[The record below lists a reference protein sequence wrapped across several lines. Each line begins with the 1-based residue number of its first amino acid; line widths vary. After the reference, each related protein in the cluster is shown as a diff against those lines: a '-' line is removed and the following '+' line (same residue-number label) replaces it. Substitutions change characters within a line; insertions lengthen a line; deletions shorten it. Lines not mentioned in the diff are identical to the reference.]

1 MRFQRIDLALRILI
15 SLAFLALGCGSAWAV
30 ASTCDYPEPAAVND
44 DSGSTGAGIDRIG
57 DVAKGTGM
65 GGTGV
70 SPEGGPGT
78 IQIAGNVIYSQGIAE
93 AKSRGQSRQLSI
105 GDPVCVGETIVTS
118 QMGKLQLKMIDDGLV
133 AIRPGTQLK
142 IEKYA
147 YTGTAD
153 DNSMF
158 ALLKGTSRF
167 VTGKIGKRNPQK
179 DLIRTQTATIG
190 VRGTDHEATVI
201 LPEDGSVFTA
211 GTYDKVN
218 TGMTFIRTD
227 IGEIDIHPNQVG
239 LAADI
244 GKMPI
249 LLKDIPDF
257 YTTAPYMKEEGSLSE
272 SVHQEEGL
280 AEQFREGSSAEQ
292 SGNESRDL
300 HAPEAGT
307 SFREHSEKRMEVEH
321 PEFHDRPEV
330 PEHPSVP
337 EVPDHPSAPEVP
349 ESPSAPE
356 VPESQSVPELP
367 ESLDIPEMPERPS
380 D

>member
-1 MRFQRIDLALRILI
+1 MRFQRIDLALQILI
-15 SLAFLALGCGSAWAV
+15 SLAFLAIGCGSAWAV

-44 DSGSTGAGIDRIG
+44 DSGSTGGVIDRTG
-57 DVAKGTGM
+57 VVAKGTGM

-70 SPEGGPGT
+70 SPEGGSSAL
-78 IQIAGNVIYSQGIAE
+78 QIAGNVIYSQGIVE
-93 AKSRGQSRQLSI
+93 AKSRGQSRQLSK

-118 QMGKLQLKMIDDGLV
+118 QTGKLQLKMIDDGLV

-147 YTGTAD
+147 YAGTTD

-201 LPEDGSVFTA
+201 LQGDGSVFTA

-272 SVHQEEGL
+272 SGHQEEGL
-280 AEQFREGSSAEQ
+280 AEQFREGSTPEQ
-292 SGNESRDL
+292 SGNESRDF
-300 HAPEAGT
+300 HSPDAGT
-307 SFREHSEKRMEVEH
+307 SSGDQFEKRMEVEH
-321 PEFHDRPEV
+321 PEIHNRPEIPEHPSV
-330 PEHPSVP
+330 PEIPDHPSVP
-337 EVPDHPSAPEVP
+337 EVPDSH
-349 ESPSAPE
+349 
-356 VPESQSVPELP
+356 SVPELP
-367 ESLDIPEMPERPS
+367 EVLDIPEMPERPS